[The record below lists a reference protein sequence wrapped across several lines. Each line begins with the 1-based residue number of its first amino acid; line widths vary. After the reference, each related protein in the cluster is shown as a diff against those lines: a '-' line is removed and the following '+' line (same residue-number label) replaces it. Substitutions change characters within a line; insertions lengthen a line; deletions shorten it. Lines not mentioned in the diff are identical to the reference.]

1 VVAFAVDYPF
11 QGQAVGRRRQ
21 FVGVAHRHGS
31 DRDHPLGQGEHL
43 GDPVGVVGRRAEVAD
58 AEPLRLRFETDVLRS
73 EDRVDRAV
81 DEPDEIVVLRVGPP
95 LAAPQREPAHVDAER
110 QHDRG
115 LSDHRLSEMARRQLF
130 PDLRVGR
137 HDDAV
142 YLHIACVG
150 SPRASF
156 QNPLQQGL
164 VHRIRLV
171 AAHRPML
178 EYRFD
183 HSFLSF

>member
-1 VVAFAVDYPF
+1 MPSPSDSAS
-11 QGQAVGRRRQ
+11 RQ
-21 FVGVAHRHGS
+21 TFCEARIASIAPLTNQTKLSYCGS
-31 DRDHPLGQGEHL
+31 
-43 GDPVGVVGRRAEVAD
+43 
-58 AEPLRLRFETDVLRS
+58 
-73 EDRVDRAV
+73 
-81 DEPDEIVVLRVGPP
+81 GPP

-150 SPRASF
+150 SPRAGF

-171 AAHRPML
+171 AAYRPML